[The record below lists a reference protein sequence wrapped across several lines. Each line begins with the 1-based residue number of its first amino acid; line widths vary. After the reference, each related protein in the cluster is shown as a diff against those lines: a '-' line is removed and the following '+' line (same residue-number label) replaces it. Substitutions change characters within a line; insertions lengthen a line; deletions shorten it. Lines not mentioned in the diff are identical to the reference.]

1 MGFLDLG
8 GYDVEV
14 NKNGGLD
21 KYDEDFFVVF
31 NYIVE
36 EKIFDVVIIKLVDL
50 VNKLLVN
57 KLEDLKKN
65 DLFDKYLWLENCKL
79 EFFWVNDFV
88 WNYCMNE
95 IMRLMDVKVY
105 KI

>member
-1 MGFLDLG
+1 M
-8 GYDVEV
+8 
-14 NKNGGLD
+14 D

-79 EFFWVNDFV
+79 EFF
-88 WNYCMNE
+88 
-95 IMRLMDVKVY
+95 
-105 KI
+105 